1 MEPKSNP
8 PKRRRARKADG
19 QFKGDNPSTPD
30 INEAWEPVEVEA
42 SLPKKQDYSIKPK
55 VEGPSNPSGGKYS
68 KKPAVRPT
76 FGKVTSTSS

>member
-1 MEPKSNP
+1 MEPNNNP

-19 QFKGDNPSTPD
+19 TYRANNPETKT
-30 INEAWEPVEVEA
+30 NEAWEPVEVEA

-55 VEGPSNPSGGKYS
+55 VDGPSATSGGKYS
-68 KKPAVRPT
+68 KKPSVRPT